1 MVPIPLAPLKEFEV
15 VLHLTLDELLNIN
28 WSIDAMACEA
38 GLQDLKILQV
48 CVFGIDIKFDS
59 GHRDIKVNAVEDL
72 AESRTSS
79 ALLNLGYI

>member
-1 MVPIPLAPLKEFEV
+1 
-15 VLHLTLDELLNIN
+15 
-28 WSIDAMACEA
+28 
-38 GLQDLKILQV
+38 LQDLKILQV

-72 AESRTSS
+72 AESRTAPCQPGWQGVVEEKTAAGPQANLPSS